1 MNNTKLKEFELLD
14 YKAAVYYQ
22 PTQHYPFTISLW
34 NRLLDKEIYLGQHVT
49 IDQLCFMTHQE
60 MLLHDFHAL
69 NPMQTLHAIERMRD
83 GLDLWMA
90 ILGE

>member
-1 MNNTKLKEFELLD
+1 MKFELMD
-14 YKAAVYYQ
+14 YEAIVSYNKDW
-22 PTQHYPFTISLW
+22 HYPFKVNLVNTKED
-34 NRLLDKEIYLGQHVT
+34 NREVFYGEHVT

-83 GLDLWMA
+83 GLDLWMEC
-90 ILGE
+90 LGDSND